1 MSVVINFLCGDYY
14 LYVSEYDSE
23 NEMIEKLRGKN
34 DSIIL
39 KKSEHVLNS
48 YMINGCCE
56 MDGKSIGIGILS
68 SDPEVALTV
77 SFDPFGFLYIHN
89 GQIFSVV
96 DLNQK
101 VTVFEY

>member
-48 YMINGCCE
+48 YIY
-56 MDGKSIGIGILS
+56 D
-68 SDPEVALTV
+68 
-77 SFDPFGFLYIHN
+77 
-89 GQIFSVV
+89 
-96 DLNQK
+96 
-101 VTVFEY
+101 